1 VLRSGSPLMI
11 VEDFGHVSDSVNVVW
26 FDKSQVRRDAFH
38 YLALAIAQVDMGDF
52 ADWFDGAETT
62 GVTQ

>member
-1 VLRSGSPLMI
+1 MTEPLKRTDFVEGQTVVLRSGSPLMI

-38 YLALAIAQVDMGDF
+38 YL
-52 ADWFDGAETT
+52 GA
-62 GVTQ
+62 GPCSG